1 MQGKAVIAKY
11 SVSFCLPFLLGTL
24 SLPELLIGDLEEELQ
39 QLLKELN
46 RERKK
51 GEWDMR
57 IGAIE

>member
-1 MQGKAVIAKY
+1 MIAKY

-46 RERKK
+46 REKKK
-51 GEWDMR
+51 GE
-57 IGAIE
+57 